1 MGHVDNR
8 TQNGLSS
15 LGSAVFSPPQLA
27 IFFVDISGDSCT
39 GE

>member
-1 MGHVDNR
+1 MGLVDNR

-15 LGSAVFSPPQLA
+15 LGPAVFCPPQLA
-27 IFFVDISGDSCT
+27 IFFVDISGGHSI